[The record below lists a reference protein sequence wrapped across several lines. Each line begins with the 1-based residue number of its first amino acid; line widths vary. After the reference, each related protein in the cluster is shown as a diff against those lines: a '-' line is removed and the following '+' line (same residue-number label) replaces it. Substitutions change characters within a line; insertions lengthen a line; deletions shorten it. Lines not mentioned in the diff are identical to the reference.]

1 MSLHDNTTL
10 KEAIDKLLLHDG
22 IMLDTFAQKHNVS
35 QMSLYRF
42 YLLSH
47 IMVYLR
53 LEVEEEHN
61 ELQQ

>member
-1 MSLHDNTTL
+1 MSLHDITL

-22 IMLDTFAQKHNVS
+22 IMLDAFAKNYNVS

-47 IMVYLR
+47 IMVYLK

>member
-1 MSLHDNTTL
+1 MSCNNTI
-10 KEAIDKLLLHDG
+10 KEDLDSLLLHDG
-22 IMLDTFAQKHNVS
+22 IMLDTFAKEYNVP

-47 IMVYLR
+47 MMVYLKM
-53 LEVEEEHN
+53 EVEEEHN

>member
-1 MSLHDNTTL
+1 MSCHDNTL

-22 IMLDTFAQKHNVS
+22 IMLDAFAKEHNVP
-35 QMSLYRF
+35 QMSIYRF

-47 IMVYLR
+47 MMVYLR

>member
-1 MSLHDNTTL
+1 MSCNNTI
-10 KEAIDKLLLHDG
+10 KEDLDRLLLHDG
-22 IMLDTFAQKHNVS
+22 IMLDTFAKEYNVS

-42 YLLSH
+42 FLLSH
-47 IMVYLR
+47 MLVYLK

>member
-1 MSLHDNTTL
+1 MSCNNTI
-10 KEAIDKLLLHDG
+10 KEDLNRLLLHDG
-22 IMLDTFAQKHNVS
+22 IMLDTFAKEYNVS

-42 YLLSH
+42 FLLSH
-47 IMVYLR
+47 MLVYLK

>member
-1 MSLHDNTTL
+1 MSWNNTI
-10 KEAIDKLLLHDG
+10 KEDLDKLLFHDG
-22 IMLDTFAQKHNVS
+22 IMLDTFAKEYNVS

-42 YLLSH
+42 FLLSH
-47 IMVYLR
+47 MLVYLK